1 MTIEAIIWDMGGV
14 ILRTADRTGRQK
26 WETRLGL
33 PAGELDRLV
42 FESRPSQLASLG
54 RGPVEHVWAHA
65 VETLKL
71 APELAGQLEQDFWS
85 GDQVDQPLVEYIR
98 QLRPA
103 YRTALLSNAWPTV
116 RHMIEQEWRFA
127 EAFDVVILSAEVGL
141 VKPDPAIY
149 QLALDQ
155 LGVAAEAAV
164 FLDDFRENVDGARQV
179 GLQAIQFRT
188 TEQAISDLEALLAQT

>member
-1 MTIEAIIWDMGGV
+1 VTIEAIIWDMGGV

-164 FLDDFRENVDGARQV
+164 FLDDFRENVAGARQV

>member
-1 MTIEAIIWDMGGV
+1 VTIEAIIWDMGGV

>member
-164 FLDDFRENVDGARQV
+164 FLDDFRENVAGARQV

>member
-1 MTIEAIIWDMGGV
+1 
-14 ILRTADRTGRQK
+14 
-26 WETRLGL
+26 
-33 PAGELDRLV
+33 
-42 FESRPSQLASLG
+42 
-54 RGPVEHVWAHA
+54 
-65 VETLKL
+65 
-71 APELAGQLEQDFWS
+71 
-85 GDQVDQPLVEYIR
+85 
-98 QLRPA
+98 
-103 YRTALLSNAWPTV
+103 
-116 RHMIEQEWRFA
+116 MIEQEWRFA